1 MSNTYITEEIIKH
14 NFVYNIKGSEMN
26 YSKKLSLFDFTGGI
40 CLKNER
46 SVDKSYLFYN
56 THQSDEIRTI
66 RNTLEKW
73 FDRYPDNDKLELKKR
88 MQASFNTTFYE
99 LFIHELF
106 YQQGF
111 ILDPHP
117 RIPGSEKTP
126 DFYVTSNDLEF
137 YIEAYETTGNSEDFQ
152 KSEIYKYT
160 YLQTINTIDNPHYNF
175 IIDKIDILAQNKPS
189 IKKLKH
195 QIQIEASKYNS
206 IDVLKSIELS
216 GYKCLPL
223 VKYKD
228 DNVEIVIRLLPISIE
243 NNNANYSNNISIY
256 GFNSRM
262 IDVNDSIKQALKEKG
277 NHYGSFNKPYVL
289 CVNLMGVRG
298 LQAED
303 IYESLYASDATLISN
318 DFNTS
323 SEKYQRKFN
332 GAFMDT
338 QGPRNT
344 NVSAIL
350 ITNVDVDNFTK
361 SENWLAQN
369 PFSNN
374 ELSLDPFVFNKIVLD
389 SAQIT
394 TIEGKP
400 IKDILQMN
408 LI

>member
-1 MSNTYITEEIIKH
+1 
-14 NFVYNIKGSEMN
+14 
-26 YSKKLSLFDFTGGI
+26 
-40 CLKNER
+40 
-46 SVDKSYLFYN
+46 
-56 THQSDEIRTI
+56 
-66 RNTLEKW
+66 
-73 FDRYPDNDKLELKKR
+73 
-88 MQASFNTTFYE
+88 
-99 LFIHELF
+99 
-106 YQQGF
+106 
-111 ILDPHP
+111 
-117 RIPGSEKTP
+117 
-126 DFYVTSNDLEF
+126 LEF
-137 YIEAYETTGNSEDFQ
+137 YIEAYETTRKSEDFQ

-189 IKKLKH
+189 IKKLKY

-206 IDVLKSIELS
+206 IDALKSIELS
-216 GYKCLPL
+216 GFKCLPL

-228 DNVEIVIRLLPISIE
+228 DNVEIVIRLLPKSIE

-262 IDVNDSIKQALKEKG
+262 IDVNDIIKQALKEKG
-277 NHYGSFNKPYVL
+277 NHYGIFNKPYVL

-303 IYESLYASDATLISN
+303 IYESLYGSNVTLISN
-318 DFNTS
+318 DFKTS
-323 SEKYQRKFN
+323 SEQYLRRFN

-400 IKDILQMN
+400 IKDILQMTV
-408 LI
+408 I